1 MGSYPGGNVPRFAI
15 VLRGICP
22 ERVQLS
28 GGQFSS
34 GAIIWGVNNP
44 GGNHPEGNCSEE
56 QLSGGTFPQEQLSG
70 HHCVA
75 LQYLVQL
82 F

>member
-1 MGSYPGGNVPRFAI
+1 M
-15 VLRGICP
+15 
-22 ERVQLS
+22 S
-28 GGQFSS
+28 GE
-34 GAIIWGVNNP
+34 GAIIWGTIFLGGNYLGVNNP